1 MEEAYNGTR
10 LPRIYFYPDDDKV
23 VTTLYPGFD
32 TIVIE
37 LEHWYRGDLPLP
49 DVLSRFEIAA
59 VGPSR
64 EQTEHAPMLC

>member
-1 MEEAYNGTR
+1 MGLGFPEFTFTQTM
-10 LPRIYFYPDDDKV
+10 LKV

-37 LEHWYRGDLPLP
+37 LENWYRGDLPLP

-59 VGPSR
+59 VGPPR
-64 EQTEHAPMLC
+64 EQTEHAQMLC